1 MSKSTG
7 NVVTPAD
14 LLERYGSDA
23 VRYWAASARPGVD
36 TAADEGQIKVGRR
49 LATKLL
55 NASRFVLGLG
65 LPPADAVAVEALDLA
80 LLAEL
85 SDVVAKATAALDE
98 LDYARAL
105 QATETFFWT
114 FCDDY
119 VELVKGRAYG
129 DHGDA
134 ATASARVTLVTALS
148 VLLRLFAPFLP
159 FATEEVWSWWQPGSV
174 HRAPWPSVETVAGE
188 PELLALA
195 GEVDDLVAAP
205 SQQRAGADVLARFDR
220 IEADI
225 RDAGVITEVT
235 TRDGAGNLT
244 LEVTVD

>member
-1 MSKSTG
+1 M
-7 NVVTPAD
+7 
-14 LLERYGSDA
+14 
-23 VRYWAASARPGVD
+23 
-36 TAADEGQIKVGRR
+36 
-49 LATKLL
+49 
-55 NASRFVLGLG
+55 
-65 LPPADAVAVEALDLA
+65 
-80 LLAEL
+80 
-85 SDVVAKATAALDE
+85 
-98 LDYARAL
+98 
-105 QATETFFWT
+105 
-114 FCDDY
+114 
-119 VELVKGRAYG
+119 ELVKGRAYG

-195 GEVDDLVAAP
+195 GEVISAVR
-205 SQQRAGADVLARFDR
+205 RAKTDAKVSMRSAVKTLTVIGPADVLARFDR